1 MQRVLILGA
10 TTLCLA
16 LGVTACGGAAKKSE
30 ADIKR
35 DISTTLQS
43 GGNGIDKKA
52 ADCFAEIVVD
62 EVGVDKLR
70 DVDLSAD
77 EPPAELVDEI
87 SSATMRAAEECDFNM
102 EEIGGN

>member
-1 MQRVLILGA
+1 MRRVPILGA

-16 LGVTACGGAAKKSE
+16 LSVTACGGDNEKSE

-35 DISTTLQS
+35 ELSATLQS
-43 GGNGIDKKA
+43 GGDGVDKKA

-77 EPPAELVDEI
+77 EPPAELQDEI
-87 SSATMRAAEECDFNM
+87 SAAAVRAAEECDLAGA
-102 EEIGGN
+102 GG

>member
-1 MQRVLILGA
+1 MRRVLILGA

-16 LGVTACGGAAKKSE
+16 LGVTACGSDDEKSE

-35 DISTTLQS
+35 ELSATLQS
-43 GGNGIDKKA
+43 GGDGFDKKA

-77 EPPAELVDEI
+77 EPPAELQDEI
-87 SSATMRAAEECDFNM
+87 SAAAVRAAEECDLAGA
-102 EEIGGN
+102 GG